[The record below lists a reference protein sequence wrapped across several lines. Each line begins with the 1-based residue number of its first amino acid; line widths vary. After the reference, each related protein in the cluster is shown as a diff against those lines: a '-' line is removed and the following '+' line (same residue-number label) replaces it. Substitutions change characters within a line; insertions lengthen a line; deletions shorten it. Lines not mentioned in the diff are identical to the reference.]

1 MAVILP
7 ELAGNII
14 PEYAATSIN
23 FNRQVQNVSGVLVAV
38 FTAQLAYERKDY
50 LVNEVGQKIGVV
62 SMDTPMMPPPMPP
75 SPTPDERRGN
85 IYLTQEQTAVL
96 FAETPATGKVIG
108 EAIADMADALIHDD
122 LVARGILEA

>member
-38 FTAQLAYERKDY
+38 FTANIAYERKDY
-50 LVNEVGQKIGVV
+50 LVNEAGEKVGIV
-62 SMDTPMMPPPMPP
+62 SMDSPMMPPPMP
-75 SPTPDERRGN
+75 TPGGDERRGN
-85 IYLTQEQTAVL
+85 IFLSVEQVAAL
-96 FAETPATGKVIG
+96 FVQSPAAGKVIG
-108 EAIADMADALIHDD
+108 EVIADMADALIKAD
-122 LVARGILEA
+122 LIARGIITA